1 MIAVTKVDFRDILT
15 KAEYMSLTNFLAIYI
30 KPFDYRTT
38 RIRTNNLSYQ
48 TRIASLNVY
57 SAPKLVRI
65 AEERLA
71 HNSRA
76 ELRRNTLKK
85 VIKFIKEN

>member
-1 MIAVTKVDFRDILT
+1 MVAVTKVDFRDILT
-15 KAEYMSLTNFLAIYI
+15 QAEYMSLSNFLASYL

-38 RIRTNNLSYQ
+38 RIYSNNLTYQ

-57 SAPKLVRI
+57 NASELVRI

-71 HNSRA
+71 RNPKA